1 MWAPGLS
8 GGLCVCL
15 EGDACSKLARATR
28 PEAGRVGLHGGG
40 KGRKCGSSIPGW
52 SKAQWQPLGCRET
65 SVGISAQAQGLDWQ
79 KEGSVYGGPRTLHP
93 QDSRSP
99 PQSQRG
105 NPSPTLGTS
114 APRGAKGFRRNR
126 FAAPPSPL
134 PAPLSTKQ
142 SLLSNFKCYLRTA
155 WPQPK
160 AALWKLVFRC
170 LPRLQVSKTHF
181 RGGGGWGCIDASP
194 HLVAGLAP
202 NGHTDSHRPAPTEGH
217 TLHAVACTPD
227 A

>member
-1 MWAPGLS
+1 MWLLHSWLVQGLVAASGHFCPSPGPGLAKGRLHLWGAPNPPPPRFPLPS
-8 GGLCVCL
+8 
-15 EGDACSKLARATR
+15 
-28 PEAGRVGLHGGG
+28 PEPAGEPKPHVGYFCPQRG
-40 KGRKCGSSIPGW
+40 KG
-52 SKAQWQPLGCRET
+52 T
-65 SVGISAQAQGLDWQ
+65 SEEPVCC
-79 KEGSVYGGPRTLHP
+79 
-93 QDSRSP
+93 
-99 PQSQRG
+99 
-105 NPSPTLGTS
+105 
-114 APRGAKGFRRNR
+114 
-126 FAAPPSPL
+126 PPSPL

-217 TLHAVACTPD
+217 MLHAVACTPD